1 MTTVIVSQLILQVIT
16 EVINIREGGPAG
28 YVKIKTSVPPPL
40 FCPPDQRGVNNSCY
54 IRVTTHFQEQDGLCV
69 NGNTHYQATIMYRYV
84 LYIKLRSWLLL
95 HRYVC

>member
-54 IRVTTHFQEQDGLCV
+54 IRVTTHFQEQDGLCEY
-69 NGNTHYQATIMYRYV
+69 TY
-84 LYIKLRSWLLL
+84 LYNNRQPLSLIYISIQ
-95 HRYVC
+95 